1 MSTIRRQAPPECP
14 ICLVEKPLTFHHFI
28 CRSVHRNKWF
38 RARHSREE
46 LNRGIFLCRSCHS
59 TIHRLFPDRKV
70 MSREYNSPARLMAHP
85 DFAHYLAWARK
96 RARGRTTPADDPFAI
111 AGEAPG

>member
-1 MSTIRRQAPPECP
+1 
-14 ICLVEKPLTFHHFI
+14 
-28 CRSVHRNKWF
+28 
-38 RARHSREE
+38 
-46 LNRGIFLCRSCHS
+46 
-59 TIHRLFPDRKV
+59 V

-85 DFAHYLAWARK
+85 DFAHYVSWARK